1 MPKKLLA
8 VSDIEGNIEHL
19 IQFLQFH
26 KVIDMQYNW
35 SWGTNHLLFNGDSVD
50 RGDKVTELLWF
61 MRKLQQQALKA
72 GGIVHVVLGNHEAMI
87 LADDIRYTHPKYKF
101 VAKRMGIP

>member
-26 KVIDMQYNW
+26 NIIDMQYNW
-35 SWGTNHLLFNGDSVD
+35 SWGTNHLLFNGDSVIV
-50 RGDKVTELLWF
+50 VTKSLNSF
-61 MRKLQQQALKA
+61 
-72 GGIVHVVLGNHEAMI
+72 GHEKTTTTSI
-87 LADDIRYTHPKYKF
+87 KSWRNRTRRTWKSRSDDSC
-101 VAKRMGIP
+101 